1 MTPADSGL
9 PSAPWKVLGS
19 AIGWSVVF
27 GVIALVMAT
36 GLSLLAAIAATG
48 SAARAA
54 EWLAVLGPGQIVVQ
68 GMAALCGGLAATY
81 LIGIRRLRLGAADLR
96 WRQVLPPFK
105 GFSVGLMFGVVPAVA
120 VLLVPVLLGSGRWL
134 TGDGGL
140 GAFVVWG
147 GGMGL
152 VLAPAALA
160 EEVLFRGVPLV
171 LLAAVM
177 GRGTAVLVVAVV
189 FGLAHLL
196 NPHVTGLGVANVA
209 LAGILLGTVFYG
221 PGGMWAAFGAHLGW
235 NSTLAVLGAAVSGL
249 PFDVPSLDYQAGGP
263 EWLTGGPFGP
273 EGGVLATLALGLAV
287 VVAARGWRSTK
298 A

>member
-1 MTPADSGL
+1 M
-9 PSAPWKVLGS
+9 
-19 AIGWSVVF
+19 
-27 GVIALVMAT
+27 
-36 GLSLLAAIAATG
+36 AAIAATG

-54 EWLAVLGPGQIVVQ
+54 EWLVVLGPGQMAVQ

-96 WRQVLPPFK
+96 WRRVLPPLK

-134 TGDGGL
+134 TGDGGF
-140 GAFVVWG
+140 GTFVVWG

-177 GRGTAVLVVAVV
+177 GRGTAVLLVAVV

-249 PFDVPSLDYQAGGP
+249 PFDVPSLEYEAGGP